1 MKRLLAAAVL
11 ALMVHGLLFMLAPFQ
26 KPERTGRQADDSGR
40 ISVSLEH
47 YSPRHIEDDAQEEV
61 ALADLEPL
69 DEPGKS
75 EEVPRERDEPVES
88 RETGQKEK
96 IREEPE
102 ETPQEDRESQEPKPD
117 PQELA
122 EQPPPVEEPIDEER
136 PDAREDSSEHEEE
149 ESDPQPREESVAKEE
164 LDTEQVPVSALK
176 SGEKAEISRAT
187 RDLSEMLEKEALS
200 QQEIKEARPLYRDNP
215 PPEYPRRAMQRN
227 QQGTVFLE
235 VLVNSRGRVEEIK
248 VAESSGYS
256 ILDRA
261 ARDAVRDW
269 VFEPGRKAGR
279 PVDTWVRL
287 PVRFELQ

>member
-40 ISVSLEH
+40 ITVSLEH

-69 DEPGKS
+69 
-75 EEVPRERDEPVES
+75 EESVS
-88 RETGQKEK
+88 
-96 IREEPE
+96 
-102 ETPQEDRESQEPKPD
+102 
-117 PQELA
+117 
-122 EQPPPVEEPIDEER
+122 EER
-136 PDAREDSSEHEEE
+136 PDAREDSSEHVE
-149 ESDPQPREESVAKEE
+149 ESDPQPREQSVVKEE
-164 LDTEQVPVSALK
+164 LDTEQVPFSALK
-176 SGEKAEISRAT
+176 SGEKTEISGAT
-187 RDLSEMLEKEALS
+187 RDLSEMLEREALS

-215 PPEYPRRAMQRN
+215 PPDYPRRAMQRN

-269 VFEPGRKAGR
+269 VFKPGRKAGR